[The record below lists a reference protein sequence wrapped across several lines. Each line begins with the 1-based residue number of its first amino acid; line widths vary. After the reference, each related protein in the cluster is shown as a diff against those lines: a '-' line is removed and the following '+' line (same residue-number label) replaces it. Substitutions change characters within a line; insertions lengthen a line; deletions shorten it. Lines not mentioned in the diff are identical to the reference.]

1 MLFVPQNNMSN
12 IIGFAPGYY
21 PDVSPWLYDSVFNP
35 SSSSWPTTT
44 NIPIYPING
53 TAQCPN
59 VRNEF
64 YATLSTLPFQVF
76 PIYKPVDYHPNNARF
91 AQQGAVSSSMRTL
104 RQKYDQVTSNGS
116 SYITPYNSATANA
129 LAYSTRS
136 SSYSK
141 KDTLGYPGK
150 KTAVFCA
157 NTGEMKCVDILRT
170 KRNMP

>member
-1 MLFVPQNNMSN
+1 MSN

-21 PDVSPWLYDSVFNP
+21 PDVSGS
-35 SSSSWPTTT
+35 
-44 NIPIYPING
+44 IPPPIDE
-53 TAQCPN
+53 PPPPVN
-59 VRNEF
+59 VINDF
-64 YATLSTLPFQVF
+64 YATLSTLTFHVF
-76 PIYKPVDYHPNNARF
+76 PLYKPVEYHPNNSRF

-104 RQKYDQVTSNGS
+104 RQKYDQITSNGS

-129 LAYSTRS
+129 LAYSTRT

-170 KRNMP
+170 KRNLP